1 MEFTQQV
8 ILLILTAV
16 LSTFLIPLIF
26 RWIDQ
31 PREERQKNREHH
43 RHLEQKRFEA
53 DLARQSKI
61 IDAQVAFLDDISQQ
75 LWRFRYL
82 AMALSY
88 YYPDENPERYQEA
101 VKTYDLESWDIFNHV
116 RESVSKSRRLVSENA
131 YQKLVEFYE
140 KKMVPFD
147 REKVKQVIRTNKGHH
162 ELNQYIFH
170 EFTPDIDNI
179 IYFLSEELQLTSKQ
193 KSNS

>member
-31 PREERQKNREHH
+31 PREERQKNREHQ
-43 RHLEQKRFEA
+43 RNLEQKRFEA

-61 IDAQVAFLDDISQQ
+61 IDAQAALLDDISQQ

-82 AMALSY
+82 AMAVSY
-88 YYPDENPERYQEA
+88 YNPDENPERYQEA
-101 VKTYDLESWDIFNHV
+101 VKTYDLEAWDIFNHV
-116 RESVSKSRRLVSENA
+116 RATISRSRRLVSENA

-140 KKMVPFD
+140 KKMVLFD
-147 REKVKQVIRTNKGHH
+147 QRVKQVVQTNEGHH
-162 ELNQYIFH
+162 ALNRYIFR
-170 EFTPDIDNI
+170 EFTPDIDKI
-179 IYFLSEELQLTSKQ
+179 VYFLSEELQLTSRQ
-193 KSNS
+193 

>member
-1 MEFTQQV
+1 MKFTQQV
-8 ILLILTAV
+8 ILLVLTAA

-26 RWIDQ
+26 RWIDR
-31 PREERQKNREHH
+31 PREERQREREHQ
-43 RHLEQKRFEA
+43 RNLEQKRFEA

-61 IDAQVAFLDDISQQ
+61 IDAQAAFLDDISQQ
-75 LWRFRYL
+75 LRRFRYL
-82 AMALSY
+82 AMAVSY

-101 VKTYDLESWDIFNHV
+101 VKSYDREAWDIFNHV
-116 RESVSKSRRLVSENA
+116 RESISKSRRLVSENV

-147 REKVKQVIRTNKGHH
+147 QKKVRQVIQTSKGHH
-162 ELNQYIFH
+162 ELNQHIFH
-170 EFTPDIDNI
+170 EFTPDIDDI

-193 KSNS
+193 KSNP